1 MRAGTCHGDEE
12 EVGAS
17 RDEAELTGTYVHR
30 IKREAEGSWEAE
42 DASEPSGL
50 GDRVD
55 SGKSH

>member
-1 MRAGTCHGDEE
+1 MRGRSCHGDEE

-17 RDEAELTGTYVHR
+17 RDEAELTGTYVYR
-30 IKREAEGSWEAE
+30 IKCEVEGSWEAE

-55 SGKSH
+55 SGNNR